1 MLGYWKKESAGDTNG
16 IWFVAVEAARVSVLS
31 PPGVSFCRAYEQE
44 EDMRCRSYGWRW
56 AIWSREDGDDCP
68 LIDEEPPSAIR
79 EMDTVEVLRLL
90 EAEMHEMVW
99 ACLWA
104 QLQVAR
110 GIGRQRRGAIP
121 SEDLARAGARSASW
135 LTHELRRAFPARA
148 HLLEPPPPH
157 NELEPDAEAPE
168 DPAGFSCRNHP
179 DGFVRL
185 AVERPRLRGGFAGRL
200 AWKLLI
206 RERPEVGWHD
216 PEPGDRSGHGWAS
229 DRDLVV
235 EIATDEFATL

>member
-1 MLGYWKKESAGDTNG
+1 MFGYWKKESAGDTDG

-31 PPGVSFCRAYEQE
+31 PPGVPLCRAYERE
-44 EDMRCRSYGWRW
+44 EDVRRRSYGWRW
-56 AIWSREDGDDCP
+56 AIWSRDDGDDCP
-68 LIDEEPPSAIR
+68 LIDEKPPSAIR

-104 QLQVAR
+104 QLQIAR

-135 LTHELRRAFPARA
+135 LTHELRRSFPERA
-148 HLLEPPPPH
+148 HLLELPSPS
-157 NELEPDAEAPE
+157 NELEVGDEAPE
-168 DPAGFSCRNHP
+168 DLAELSCRDRQHGLVHP
-179 DGFVRL
+179 P
-185 AVERPRLRGGFAGRL
+185 AERPRLRGGLAGWL
-200 AWKLLI
+200 AWKLFV
-206 RERPEVGWHD
+206 RERPEIGWHD
-216 PEPGDRSGHGWAS
+216 PEPGDRSGHGWTS